1 MEGGHRGQIRA
12 AGSLR
17 VGGSHRGRH
26 FRNLWPRSPDPLC
39 SWAAEI
45 MFRVKYV
52 PDQSKDPDSGQAD
65 P

>member
-1 MEGGHRGQIRA
+1 MGFTEEAFEPLAEVLI
-12 AGSLR
+12 
-17 VGGSHRGRH
+17 
-26 FRNLWPRSPDPLC
+26 LC